1 MDTLHVSSAI
11 VPEPGPPPF
20 ARRHRFV
27 KRLLRLTFMVGL
39 PLVFIPVLLT
49 KKAAARRLTEPEP
62 STASGANTLV
72 ARERTI
78 QGFVDRIKTQLLIP
92 EDVLV
97 SIVPADKLVVSVAR
111 MLGREGTFSLSFEA
125 GFLDGLTQD
134 ELEAVIA
141 HELGHV
147 WIFTHHPYLQTE
159 EGANRVA
166 MRVARRETLESVYE
180 KVWKLRGA
188 RSEIAYLPP
197 AK

>member
-1 MDTLHVSSAI
+1 
-11 VPEPGPPPF
+11 VPEPDPPPP
-20 ARRHRFV
+20 ARHRRFGQ
-27 KRLLRLTFMVGL
+27 RLLRLTFIVGI
-39 PLVFIPVLLT
+39 PLVFIPLVLA
-49 KKAAARRLTEPEP
+49 KKVSARRLTEPKP
-62 STASGANTLV
+62 STARGANATLV

-78 QGFVDRIKTQLLIP
+78 QGFVDRIKTLLSIP

-97 SIVPADKLVVSVAR
+97 SIVPDDKLVVSVAR
-111 MLGREGTFSLSFEA
+111 MLDREGAFSLSFEA

-159 EGANRVA
+159 EGANRIA
-166 MRVARRETLESVYE
+166 MRVARRETLADVYE
-180 KVWKLRGA
+180 KVWKHRGA